1 MNVTLQKH
9 APFDHS
15 SVVAK
20 SRCSVARDV
29 EDAFAGFPESQR
41 TALTRTWEAALQ
53 TLVGAEQCIAWGM
66 PTLRIDGDL
75 VLSMNGFTSHNSIF
89 PGPGVIE
96 RIQDKLAGLT
106 VTKGT
111 IHFDRDKP
119 MNAAVLKAIITAR
132 IDEINGSYPKSNG
145 QFKEF
150 YANGFLKATGKMKS
164 GDMHGAW
171 TWFRRDGTLK
181 RSGGFTAGVQVGEWV
196 TYDAEGKPY
205 KTTDFGRGT

>member
-1 MNVTLQKH
+1 
-9 APFDHS
+9 
-15 SVVAK
+15 VAV

-29 EDAFAGFPESQR
+29 EGAFAKFDEPQQR
-41 TALTRTWEAALQ
+41 ALTRTWEAAL
-53 TLVGAEQCIAWGM
+53 TILAGAEQCIAWGM
-66 PTLRIDGDL
+66 PTFRIDGDL
-75 VLSMNGFTSHNSIF
+75 VLSLDGFTSHNSIF

-96 RIQDKLAGLT
+96 RIQDTLAGLT

-132 IDEINGSYPKSNG
+132 IDEINASYPKSNG

-171 TWFRRDGTLK
+171 KWFRRDGTLK
-181 RSGGFTAGVQVGEWV
+181 RSGVFKAGIQVGEWI
-196 TYDAEGKPY
+196 TYDAKGKPY
-205 KTTDFGRGT
+205 RTTDFG

>member
-1 MNVTLQKH
+1 LTLRYRYLPQQNLRVVLSS
-9 APFDHS
+9 FD
-15 SVVAK
+15 K
-20 SRCSVARDV
+20 FD
-29 EDAFAGFPESQR
+29 EPQQR
-41 TALTRTWEAALQ
+41 ALNRTWEAAIK
-53 TLVGAEQCIAWGM
+53 TLAGADQCIAWGM

-75 VLSMNGFTSHNSIF
+75 VLSLDGFTSHNSIF

-111 IHFDRDKP
+111 IHFDQDKP

-132 IDEINGSYPKSNG
+132 IDEINASYPKSNG

-171 TWFRRDGTLK
+171 KWFRRDGTLK
-181 RSGGFTAGVQVGEWV
+181 RSGVFKAGVQVGEWI
-196 TYDAEGKPY
+196 TYDTKGKPY
-205 KTTDFGRGT
+205 KTTDFG

>member
-1 MNVTLQKH
+1 MQALFN
-9 APFDHS
+9 HS
-15 SVVAK
+15 SVVTE
-20 SRCSVARDV
+20 SRCSVDRDV
-29 EDAFAGFPESQR
+29 EDAFADFPEAQR
-41 TALTRTWEAALQ
+41 AALTRTWEAALR
-53 TLVGAEQCIAWGM
+53 TLAGGEQCIAWGM

-75 VLSMNGFTSHNSIF
+75 VLSIDGFTSHNSIF

-96 RIQDKLAGLT
+96 RLEEPLAGFT
-106 VTKGT
+106 MTKGT

-164 GDMHGAW
+164 GELHGAW

-181 RSGGFTAGVQVGEWV
+181 RSGGFKAGVQVGEWV

-205 KTTDFGRGT
+205 KTTHIG